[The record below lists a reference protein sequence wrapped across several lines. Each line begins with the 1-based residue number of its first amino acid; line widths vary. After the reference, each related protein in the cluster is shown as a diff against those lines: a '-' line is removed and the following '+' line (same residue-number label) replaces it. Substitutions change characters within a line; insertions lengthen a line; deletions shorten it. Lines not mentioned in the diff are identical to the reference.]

1 MPIKDTARTLAL
13 LEIVERVSKV
23 SPGFVHLSGDAMAEL
38 REIEENIRKTKLAEQ
53 NLPVTPPPVP
63 GGSTPTDTPVDAKS
77 PIPPRPVR
85 NVDADGMPGPAEAA
99 EPIPPAAQPRAIPS
113 TPDQP
118 ELPNIDRR
126 M

>member
-23 SPGFVHLSGDAMAEL
+23 SPGFVHLSGDAMVEL
-38 REIEENIRKTKLAEQ
+38 REIEEHIRKTKLAEQ
-53 NLPVTPPPVP
+53 GLPVTPPPVP
-63 GGSTPTDTPVDAKS
+63 GGSTPTDAPVDAKS
-77 PIPPRPVR
+77 PIPPKAVR

-99 EPIPPAAQPRAIPS
+99 EPLPPPLQPRAIPS
-113 TPDQP
+113 TPEQP

-126 M
+126 I